1 MTIDKFK
8 LKIITIA
15 KELKRNKEFAVGGL
29 LNSTQRTEEPEGHT
43 LKICPLET
51 ECVTVKY
58 LEQCL
63 VQWLWLWLWNTKLIN
78 T

>member
-1 MTIDKFK
+1 M
-8 LKIITIA
+8 
-15 KELKRNKEFAVGGL
+15 
-29 LNSTQRTEEPEGHT
+29 TEEPEGHT

-63 VQWLWLWLWNTKLIN
+63 VHSGYDYDYGILN
-78 T
+78 